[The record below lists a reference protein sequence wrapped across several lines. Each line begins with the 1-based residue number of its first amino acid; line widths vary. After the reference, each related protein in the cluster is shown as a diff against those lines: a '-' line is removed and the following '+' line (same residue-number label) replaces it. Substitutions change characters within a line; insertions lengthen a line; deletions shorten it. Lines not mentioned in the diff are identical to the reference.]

1 MRSRIQTV
9 RNFVRQHSPLFSEDG
24 PSEVEITW
32 LVVRLLDFE
41 QLVSASTLPN
51 IGSIMNH
58 YYSVVADT
66 VLIAGGD
73 INSFCGPTV
82 IVHFGA
88 IQMIDEALVVGTGN
102 AVLRNLRES
111 LEGLRIGLGVCKGLV
126 IYGRFG
132 SDKRATHTAFGHAQI
147 CAERLASRGPE
158 LSVCELVAKRIPPH
172 EFPTDAR
179 FSICS
184 HWQGAQTTGSK

>member
-1 MRSRIQTV
+1 MRSRIQSV
-9 RNFVRQHSPLFSEDG
+9 RNFVRQHSPLFSAHG
-24 PSEVEITW
+24 PSEVEISW
-32 LVVRLLDFE
+32 LVVRVLDFE
-41 QLVSASTLPN
+41 QLISASTLPD
-51 IGSIMNH
+51 IGSIMNQF
-58 YYSVVADT
+58 YSIVADI

-82 IVHFGA
+82 VVHFGA
-88 IQMIDEALVVGTGN
+88 IQMVDEGVVLGTAN

-111 LEGLRIGLGVCKGLV
+111 LEGLRIGLGLCKGLV

-132 SDKRATHTAFGHAQI
+132 SDKRATHTAFGHAQV
-147 CAERLASRGPE
+147 CADRLASRGPE
-158 LSVCELVAKRIPPH
+158 LSLCELVAARIPPH

-184 HWQGAQTTGSK
+184 HWHGAQTLGPK